1 LSGSVEVMIALG
13 VADGIVDLVETG
25 STLAANRLRVLAE
38 IGRYETVLVQNPRL
52 VDPALADRIVRRL
65 EGIVIARSWSLLEY
79 NVPRSRLADAEKIT
93 PGFNSPTV
101 MQLEDPDWC
110 AVRAMVRRGEAH
122 AIMERLEAIGASAI
136 IETQISN
143 CRL

>member
-1 LSGSVEVMIALG
+1 
-13 VADGIVDLVETG
+13 
-25 STLAANRLRVLAE
+25 
-38 IGRYETVLVQNPRL
+38 
-52 VDPALADRIVRRL
+52 
-65 EGIVIARSWSLLEY
+65 
-79 NVPRSRLADAEKIT
+79 
-93 PGFNSPTV
+93 
-101 MQLEDPDWC
+101 MQLEDPQWC